1 MVGLVKALTDLK
13 QQSQGMIGRGSAWD
27 LIRYVGVGLVDDSAV
42 VGLELVAL
50 EGVVGAVQ
58 NFAMDSA

>member
-1 MVGLVKALTDLK
+1 
-13 QQSQGMIGRGSAWD
+13 MIGRGSDWG
-27 LIRYVGVGLVDDSAV
+27 LSRYVGVVLVGDSAV

-50 EGVVGAVQ
+50 EGVVEAVQ